1 MADPVSCVVCGKRF
15 VPSVGRLWCSVGCE
29 AEAVRGDSPEA
40 AEAALAKARAEGEAE
55 GEAEGFRRGVAACVA
70 DVEGCLFFAAKA
82 AEGPHNSDRL
92 RVHRH
97 VRAVVLGQVAYGLR
111 HLGGMGPRPE
121 PEQE

>member
-1 MADPVSCVVCGKRF
+1 MTDPVPCVVCGLRF

-29 AEAVRGDSPEA
+29 AEAVCGDSPET
-40 AEAALAKARAEGEAE
+40 AALAKARAE

-70 DVEGCLFFAAKA
+70 DVEGCLVFASKA
-82 AEGPHNSDRL
+82 AEGPHNSERL

-111 HLGGMGPRPE
+111 HIGGMGPRPTG
-121 PEQE
+121 EQG